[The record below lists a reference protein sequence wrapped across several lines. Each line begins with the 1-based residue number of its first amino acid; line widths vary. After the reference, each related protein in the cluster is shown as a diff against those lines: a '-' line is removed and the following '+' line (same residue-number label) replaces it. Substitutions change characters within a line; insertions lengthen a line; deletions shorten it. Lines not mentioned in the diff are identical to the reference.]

1 MIAWCHIGSCPC
13 VFVCFC
19 FQAEDGI
26 RDLVRS
32 RGLGDVYKRQ
42 VWEWVADWYGE
53 SYYAVSPRENPTGPA
68 EGERRVLRGGA
79 YNSILYNVGACF
91 REGAV
96 ITDRGDTS
104 GFRVVR
110 DAAPD

>member
-1 MIAWCHIGSCPC
+1 MAKVPNVAVMLAGCGHLDGAEVREAVLALLALDQHGATFQCIAPDDWQHHVIDHRIG
-13 VFVCFC
+13 
-19 FQAEDGI
+19 Q
-26 RDLVRS
+26 
-32 RGLGDVYKRQ
+32 
-42 VWEWVADWYGE
+42 
-53 SYYAVSPRENPTGPA
+53 PA

-96 ITDRGDTS
+96 ITDRGDTY